1 MSFCPNCGASNE
13 SGNKFCMFCG
23 STLDEPVAVAV
34 PVDNPEPV
42 KQPEPVKPIQAT
54 PIAQPIQAQPISQPI
69 AAPVQPMAS
78 GRISS
83 SYTPPASTN
92 GLCIAGMVISLVS
105 ILCCGLLAWLGFLL
119 SLIGLIVACAKKQK
133 GKGMAITG
141 LVVSL
146 ILMGLLAFIV
156 FGNSTSFKKALR
168 DAGFD
173 EDTIDWLDKS
183 SNRNR
188 DDDDDD
194 EYDYDKY
201 SSRTTDGDDDDDAY
215 DKSKDLD
222 IDTGWARQQTTM
234 ESDGKIMTKI
244 TYTKGI
250 PDSFV
255 LYGDTTFGDVSKA
268 IKKNNEIKDSISQQV
283 REFDIEMFR
292 RVCTLYW
299 FGPDEYSNMKAGS
312 DRQTCLASLAYLA
325 TLSFEFTCDK
335 FVPDYA
341 MYENLTTEYE
351 YHGILDKNNIGHSV
365 IVFND
370 GSKNVQFDEAMCGDE
385 IVWTF
390 DFGRP
395 DTFKIG
401 MTADSQKE
409 YPAGRFVE
417 TANYFGS
424 LIDPVLE

>member
-23 STLDEPVAVAV
+23 STLDEPVPVAT
-34 PVDNPEPV
+34 PVDNAEPV
-42 KQPEPVKPIQAT
+42 KPAQPEPVQPITAT
-54 PIAQPIQAQPISQPI
+54 PIAQPISQPI
-69 AAPVQPMAS
+69 AAPIQPMNS

-83 SYTPPASTN
+83 AYTAPASTN
-92 GLCIAGMVISLVS
+92 GLCIAGMVVSLVS

-133 GKGMAITG
+133 GKGMAIAG
-141 LVVSL
+141 LIISV
-146 ILMGLLAFIV
+146 ILMGLLAFLM
-156 FGNSTSFKKALR
+156 FGNNKTFKKYMR
-168 DAGFD
+168 DAGLDDTFD
-173 EDTIDWLDKS
+173 WTDND
-183 SNRNR
+183 R

-194 EYDYDKY
+194 DYDYKKY
-201 SSRTTDGDDDDDAY
+201 TSETSKDGDSDY

-234 ESDGKIMTKI
+234 ESDGLIHTKI
-244 TYTKGI
+244 TYTKGV
-250 PDSFV
+250 PDDFV
-255 LYGDTTFGDVSKA
+255 LYGNTTFGDVSKA
-268 IKKNNEIKDSISQQV
+268 IKKNNQIKDSISQEV

-292 RVCTLYW
+292 RVCTIYW
-299 FGPDEYSNMKAGS
+299 FGPDEYANMKSGS

-341 MYENLTTEYE
+341 EYENLTTTYE
-351 YHGILDKNNIGHSV
+351 YHGVIDKNNIGHTA

-370 GSKNVQFDEAMCGDE
+370 GSKNVYFDDAMCGDE

-390 DFGRP
+390 DFGHP

-409 YPAGRFVE
+409 YPANRFVE

-424 LIDPVLE
+424 LIDPVLQ

>member
-23 STLDEPVAVAV
+23 SALDEPAAVAV
-34 PVDNPEPV
+34 PVDNAEPV
-42 KQPEPVKPIQAT
+42 QPEPVQTIQAT
-54 PIAQPIQAQPISQPI
+54 PIAAPIQAQPVSQPI
-69 AAPVQPMAS
+69 AAPVQPVTS

-83 SYTPPASTN
+83 AYTAPASTN
-92 GLCIAGMVISLVS
+92 GLCIAGMVVSLVS
-105 ILCCGLLAWLGFLL
+105 ILCCGLLSWLGFLL
-119 SLIGLIVACAKKQK
+119 SLIGLIVACAKKQR

-141 LVVSL
+141 LIVSV
-146 ILMGLLAFIV
+146 ILMGLLAFLM
-156 FGNSTSFKKALR
+156 FGNNRTFKKYMR
-168 DAGFD
+168 DAGLDDTFD
-173 EDTIDWLDKS
+173 WMDDNS
-183 SNRNR
+183 R

-194 EYDYDKY
+194 DDYDYKKY
-201 SSRTTDGDDDDDAY
+201 TSATDDDDDDDDDDRTY
-215 DKSKDLD
+215 DKDKDLD
-222 IDTGWARQQTTM
+222 IDTGWAHQKTTM
-234 ESDGKIMTKI
+234 DSDGEIHTTI
-244 TYTKGI
+244 TYTDGI

-255 LYGDTTFGDVSKA
+255 LYGNTTFGDVSKA
-268 IKKNNEIKDSISQQV
+268 IKENNQIKDSISQQV
-283 REFDIEMFR
+283 REFDIETFR

-299 FGPDEYSNMKAGS
+299 FGPDEYANMKAGS

-341 MYENLTTEYE
+341 EYENLSTVYE
-351 YHGILDKNNIGHSV
+351 YHGILDKNNIGHST

-370 GSKNVQFDEAMCGDE
+370 GSQNVYFDEAMCGDE

-390 DFGRP
+390 DFGHP

-401 MTADSQKE
+401 MTASSQKD

-424 LIDPVLE
+424 LIDPVLK